1 MCDLNFCKKFVKM
14 KGFSSAYY
22 SNVNKVSLFISENQ
36 SYEIRLDD
44 ENLDLLDVWW
54 LVWMDN
60 LNVPNYV
67 QFEKNSYMNDIKAFL
82 QGCFKSDDHPGTCFY
97 ISRPSRI
104 ALIKCF
110 FRFLGGVPKLHGC
123 HGFCYQARLFTNQRT
138 AFTNKMVDG

>member
-1 MCDLNFCKKFVKM
+1 
-14 KGFSSAYY
+14 
-22 SNVNKVSLFISENQ
+22 
-36 SYEIRLDD
+36 
-44 ENLDLLDVWW
+44 
-54 LVWMDN
+54 MDN

-110 FRFLGGVPKLHGC
+110 LDFLEEFLNCMVAMDFVIKPD
-123 HGFCYQARLFTNQRT
+123 YSQTNEQHLPIKWLTANYVLSTRRT
-138 AFTNKMVDG
+138 TNPASKKNECPNKSQCTWHAGQCIHKT